1 MAENFDQELFD
12 DARREFLSHLR
23 YAQGHRPTTCYA
35 YNSDLGI
42 WGAWLVEAG
51 KDWQTVKY
59 PDVEQFAAWQ
69 SRDRGVSPAM
79 VNRRLSA
86 LSTFYRWLL
95 RGGIVEH
102 DPVALAQ
109 KPKRPLRIP
118 VWLERE
124 EQAQLEATIRDRR
137 NLPINVFG
145 HHQKRMTETRRRYE
159 MLFGLLLNSGLRIS
173 EALGLKVSD
182 VRLVEGIAKSVRVI
196 GKGNKERLVPLPASF
211 AQVFGFWLKDRP
223 RGEAVFAKADGK
235 PISPQAAR
243 AYLRGMLKKAGIDKK
258 ISPHKLRHTYATN
271 LLNAGAELVDI
282 KALLGHES
290 VATTQIYTNVGQER
304 MEKVVGRL

>member
-1 MAENFDQELFD
+1 MFDQELFD

-23 YAQGHRPTTCYA
+23 YAKGHRPTTCYA

-69 SRDRGVSPAM
+69 LRDRGISPAI

-86 LSTFYRWLL
+86 LSTFYRWLM
-95 RGGIVEH
+95 RGGIVDQ

-137 NLPINVFG
+137 NIPINVFG
-145 HHQKRMTETRRRYE
+145 RNQQRMTETRRRYE

-173 EALGLKVSD
+173 EALALKASD
-182 VRLVEGIAKSVRVI
+182 VRLVAGTAKSVRVI
-196 GKGNKERLVPLPASF
+196 GKGDKERLVPLPEAF
-211 AQVFGFWLKDRP
+211 GAVFGFWLKDRA
-223 RGEAVFAKADGK
+223 RGEFVFARATGQK
-235 PISPQAAR
+235 PVSAQAAR
-243 AYLRGMLKKAGIDKK
+243 AYLRLMLKKAGIEKK

-304 MEKVVGRL
+304 MEQVVGRL